1 MNQIQF
7 AEAKQSHNHCLMCG
21 NTNPLSFGLTFQQ
34 HSDNSVSTRFR
45 GNSGLQGY
53 SGILHGGV
61 LSSLLDT
68 AMANCLLL
76 LNIKAMTGELKI
88 RFLQPV
94 KYDSVLSIKAWLT
107 ASLPPL
113 YHLKSEIHVDGTLV
127 CRASARFMEKEENDL
142 PV

>member
-7 AEAKQSHNHCLMCG
+7 ADARESHNNCLMCG
-21 NTNPLSFGLTFQQ
+21 NRNPLSFGLIFQQ
-34 HSDNSVSTRFR
+34 HNDHSVSTRFK
-45 GNSGLQGY
+45 GNNTLQGY

-68 AMANCLLL
+68 AMANCLLH
-76 LNIKAMTGELKI
+76 LNIKAMTGELKV

-113 YHLKSEIHVDGTLV
+113 YHLKSEIRVNDTLV

-142 PV
+142 PI